1 MPDLAT
7 NLLVLGSL
15 LVGPIIED
23 RQSPCLDWYEIRQYV
38 KPFIFYNGA
47 GDLYKSVEEYVLNP
61 EEFVTTH
68 VMKSFNESKK
78 RFDLPVLDRYGETNL
93 SKPLNF
99 DRSRSGPPDAYRS
112 GPPDAYRSG
121 PPPDYYSGPPSG
133 PPPGPSGPP
142 PDYRSGPPGAYH
154 SGPPPGY
161 YSGPPS
167 GPPPDYGDYDGG
179 QELRDTF
186 LPTMSNEQVTE
197 LANEMKKVGTQFVAP
212 RWKNEVLSVIGV
224 LKDMKNLAT
233 KCDFGP
239 NVRMPELEKCLQ
251 NNLSARKRRRMYDR
265 FAMMVYD
272 NLITL
277 YQTLEKV
284 GGVYRTPDLI
294 IGDFLSCKH
303 ESRRASLLKDYYN
316 HLMTFLRAQAA
327 HNVDMKKTFFA
338 FMPLFEQAA
347 DFFKALDVDRL
358 KTSMKRLMDRVSK
371 GLAESSIF
379 KDIVHLQHILRR
391 LENMEEPVYE
401 RFIKETLHSLTT
413 NKTYV
418 KELYRSHMG
427 RAIVTDIF
435 HQLQPLSFG
444 YSPREVAVILNGW
457 IESLD
462 QFSQKLE
469 GNGTDAMKL
478 LNTLYLG
485 LTSTFPTSSP
495 PSVPSRLL
503 NTLKLDDAIRT
514 YVLEFYIIPSFFT
527 FPAPQHLTETF
538 LKELDE
544 KFYSKVQDRPQMQ
557 LAGGDIGY
565 KTLFILQFLGLM
577 HQ

>member
-1 MPDLAT
+1 MPDLAS

-23 RQSPCLDWYEIRQYV
+23 GQSPCLDWYEIRQYV

-61 EEFVTTH
+61 EEFVATH

-78 RFDLPVLDRYGETNL
+78 LFDLPTLNRYGEPNM
-93 SKPLNF
+93 SKPPPAYHPPADAFRPAPPNAYHSGPP
-99 DRSRSGPPDAYRS
+99 DAYRSGPPDAYRPGPPDAYHSGPPDAYRS

-121 PPPDYYSGPPSG
+121 PPPDY
-133 PPPGPSGPP
+133 
-142 PDYRSGPPGAYH
+142 H
-154 SGPPPGY
+154 
-161 YSGPPS
+161 SGPPS

-179 QELRDTF
+179 QALRDTF
-186 LPTMSNEQVTE
+186 LPTMSDEQVTE
-197 LANEMKKVGTQFVAP
+197 LANEMKKVGAQFVAP
-212 RWKNEVLSVIGV
+212 RLKREVLSVIEL

-233 KCDFGP
+233 KCNFGP

-251 NNLSARKRRRMYDR
+251 NNLSARKRRRVYDR
-265 FAMMVYD
+265 VAMMVYD
-272 NLITL
+272 NLITT
-277 YQTLEKV
+277 YKTLENV

-327 HNVDMKKTFFA
+327 HNADMKKTFIA

-347 DFFKALDVDRL
+347 NFFKALDVDRL
-358 KTSMKRLMDRVSK
+358 KTSMKRLMDRVGK

-401 RFIKETLHSLTT
+401 RFVKETLHSLTT

-457 IESLD
+457 MESLD
-462 QFSQKLE
+462 QFSQQLE
-469 GNGTDAMKL
+469 GNGTDAM
-478 LNTLYLG
+478 
-485 LTSTFPTSSP
+485 
-495 PSVPSRLL
+495 
-503 NTLKLDDAIRT
+503 KLDDAIRT

-527 FPAPQHLTETF
+527 FPAPEHLTENF

-544 KFYSKVQDRPQMQ
+544 KFYSKVQDRPKMQ

-565 KTLFILQFLGLM
+565 KTLFILQFLGIM